1 MDNNELFELLNQ
13 KPHKWPLNKMKVAG
27 YKIEQTANMN
37 TEQIE
42 HLIIDTKINSIN
54 AIQMFVSTIRFYN
67 MNSEN
72 GNKDI
77 DKILKQI
84 DRNKLLEECKNNFGI
99 KKYLSYSKF
108 TDLINRI
115 ENDQER
121 TMPNC
126 HYNAVLLRAI
136 YGGIYSPNLSALK
149 NLKESSFD
157 FDDDC
162 VYVNL
167 LVENPNGQN
176 TYPTIKVEKKLAED
190 IISLSKMPLYKRNRH
205 GDSEIDISKLQY
217 PDGCFKIQSREE
229 SPGLNSFRFSY
240 TRRIRLIKEN
250 FCSDEFLLKPYDIFI
265 SGIVYR
271 IKQRLEKDGFNLK
284 TAFQEFAPYC
294 REYIASELKASN
306 INLNEYELRRNVLGH
321 LDELED

>member
-1 MDNNELFELLNQ
+1 
-13 KPHKWPLNKMKVAG
+13 MKAAG
-27 YKIEQTANMN
+27 YKIEQTTDMN

-42 HLIIDTKINSIN
+42 RLIIDTKINSIN

-67 MNSEN
+67 MNSKN

-162 VYVNL
+162 VYVSL

-176 TYPTIKVEKKLAED
+176 TYPVIKVEKKLAED

-294 REYIASELKASN
+294 REYIASELNASN